1 MWRGHVDV
9 ASWLASL
16 PGVDVRAT
24 NRWGCNAVLWA
35 CIQHDPRGGGG
46 GGDGRLIRAKTK
58 KTEGEAD
65 TETAAHSPLHTVKW
79 LIETLRVRADV
90 VNVNRHSAIHKCA
103 IYGHGDVIAYLLS
116 ETSCREA
123 KHMGRDDRGS
133 TPSDLAAQNGFDE
146 LAAQLR
152 EIEDETMRL
161 PVVFDGGGRGGEA

>member
-46 GGDGRLIRAKTK
+46 GGGRLILAKTK

-133 TPSDLAAQNGFDE
+133 TPSDLAAQNGFD
-146 LAAQLR
+146 
-152 EIEDETMRL
+152 
-161 PVVFDGGGRGGEA
+161 